1 MTSNRPDPHVKRDTN
16 QGKTQQS
23 EPVVAASS
31 LGTDDE
37 AAGVSPIDD
46 RAARAAEAEKKVG
59 NAPARH
65 RRSMKDSSRQ
75 PS

>member
-1 MTSNRPDPHVKRDTN
+1 MTSDRAERPFKRDTN

-37 AAGVSPIDD
+37 AAGVSSIDD
-46 RAARAAEAEKKVG
+46 RVARAAEAEKKVG

-65 RRSMKDSSRQ
+65 RRTDDPSRR